1 MTQPRLPDSKSA
13 TVGVRCARWAAL
25 LVCAAFGAGISLSA
39 RAAEN
44 GLAVS
49 DAWMRV
55 IMPLHPASGYFT
67 LSNKTDHPYVLVGA
81 SSPGCGSLMLHQ
93 SALRNG
99 QEHMAMVQVVPVP
112 MHGYVKFSPGGYH
125 LMCMKPT
132 SEMKPGNSVPVTLTF
147 KGGATVTADFQV
159 RGPTGK

>member
-1 MTQPRLPDSKSA
+1 MVQPRMPDSKA
-13 TVGVRCARWAAL
+13 TAMSFRRTRWAAL
-25 LVCAAFGAGISLSA
+25 LVCAALGAGTSLSA
-39 RAAEN
+39 QAAEN

-55 IMPLHPASGYFT
+55 VMPLHPASGYFT

-99 QEHMAMVQVVPVP
+99 QEHMAMVQVVAVP
-112 MHGYVKFSPGGYH
+112 MHGFVKFSPGGYH
-125 LMCMKPT
+125 LMCIKPT
-132 SEMKPGNSVPVTLTF
+132 DEMKPGNSVPVTLTF
-147 KGGATVTADFQV
+147 KDGATVTADFQV